1 MPNPFPGMN
10 PYLEQPDFW
19 SDFHNQLVAALA
31 RALVPRLLP
40 KYRVVTDKWV
50 YTVTDTMT
58 LALGRPDVSIQ
69 QRKLDESS
77 VATVV
82 QRPVQPVPVRVPMPL
97 EIQQAYLEVKDAA
110 TQEVV
115 TVVEVL
121 SPANKTGEGRSQ
133 YQAKRERILGGLTN
147 LVEIDLLRAG
157 PPFLLEIDAIQS
169 HYRILVS
176 RSQSRPMADLYPFN
190 LTDPIPPFPLPLRA
204 EDGEVLVDTQALLE
218 VLYEQLGYDYF
229 IDYQSPPPSPWVMSD
244 IQSVLQA

>member
-97 EIQQAYLEVKDAA
+97 EIQQAYLEVKDAT

-115 TVVEVL
+115 TVVEVVAI
-121 SPANKTGEGRSQ
+121 PDNPVPVRS
-133 YQAKRERILGGLTN
+133 A
-147 LVEIDLLRAG
+147 LLR
-157 PPFLLEIDAIQS
+157 
-169 HYRILVS
+169 
-176 RSQSRPMADLYPFN
+176 
-190 LTDPIPPFPLPLRA
+190 
-204 EDGEVLVDTQALLE
+204 
-218 VLYEQLGYDYF
+218 
-229 IDYQSPPPSPWVMSD
+229 SPPPPCSVAVCRGPSGIMSLCAANSIITLVAICRD
-244 IQSVLQA
+244 RPAGCRHTLCMMPQVHF